1 MRPIRRVAVLIDKEQ
16 RVEGDPELR
25 GEGALRHC
33 AMEFHLAT
41 TFRRLGYE
49 VAVIPCFTGRQ
60 VIADLTRLRPGVVYN
75 ATEHLGGRREND
87 IRIPA
92 LLEALRIPYTGATAM
107 SLLLGRDKAVSKS
120 LATMVGVRV
129 PAFALAPVGAHSPA
143 NLPPFPAVIK
153 PIGGDS
159 SEGINMSSVVWD
171 RPQLAKGLQSFHRR
185 YRTPAI
191 VEAFVPGV
199 DLYTFVLQGRGLRIL
214 PPVQLC
220 IDADAASPRSMAT
233 YRVKHDEGYRAKWN
247 IHARPAEIDATTK
260 RELHRGIRRLWPVL
274 QLRDYCRFDF
284 RLTPEGE
291 LYFIEANP
299 NPGFSPAGRYDVW
312 QEDTYAS
319 ALNTMIRNAAR
330 RGG

>member
-1 MRPIRRVAVLIDKEQ
+1 MRPIRRVAVLIDREQ

-25 GEGALRHC
+25 SEEALRHA
-33 AMEFHLAT
+33 AMEFHLAN

-49 VAVIPCFTGRQ
+49 VAVMPCLTGKQ
-60 VIADLTRLRPGVVYN
+60 VIADLTRFRPDVVYN

-92 LLEALRIPYTGATAM
+92 LLETLRIPYTGATATA
-107 SLLLGRDKAVSKS
+107 LLLGRDKAVSKS
-120 LATMVGVRV
+120 LAMMVGVRV
-129 PAFALAPVGAHSPA
+129 PAFALAPVGEHSPK
-143 NLPPFPAVIK
+143 NIPPFPAVIK

-171 RPQLAKGLQSFHRR
+171 RAQLAKGLQSFHRR
-185 YRTPAI
+185 YRKPAI
-191 VEAFVPGV
+191 VEEFVPGA
-199 DLYTFVLQGRGLRIL
+199 DLYSFVLQDKTLRIL

-233 YRVKHDEGYRAKWN
+233 CRGKHDEGYRARWN
-247 IHARPAEIDATTK
+247 IHARPAEIGARTK

-291 LYFIEANP
+291 LYFLEANP

-312 QEDTYAS
+312 HEDTYAT
-319 ALNTMIRNAAR
+319 ALNTMIHNAAR